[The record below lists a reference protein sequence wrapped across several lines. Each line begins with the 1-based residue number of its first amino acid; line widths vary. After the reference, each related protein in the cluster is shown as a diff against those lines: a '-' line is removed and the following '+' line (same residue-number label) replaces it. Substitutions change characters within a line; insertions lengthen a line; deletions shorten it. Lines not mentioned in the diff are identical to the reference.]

1 MKRRKE
7 GLPVIFFFC
16 KHSELSAVEK
26 EARNAAHPSMSLSP
40 AAVTAMRATVR
51 GVELRVSSVRPAS
64 KSRSRQTCV
73 LAETGESML
82 QYL

>member
-7 GLPVIFFFC
+7 RLPVIFFC